1 MSNGLFIIPLI
12 RSSIVFGSSIV
23 GSGLTTGLTV
33 IMTSSGLLTILSSLV
48 IVSGIKGR
56 FV

>member
-12 RSSIVFGSSIV
+12 RSSIVFDSSIV